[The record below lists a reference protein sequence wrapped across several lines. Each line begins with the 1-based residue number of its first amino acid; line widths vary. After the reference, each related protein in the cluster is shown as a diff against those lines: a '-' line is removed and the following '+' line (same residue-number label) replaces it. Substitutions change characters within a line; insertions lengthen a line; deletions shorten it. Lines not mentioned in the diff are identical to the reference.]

1 MENII
6 EIKNLKKK
14 YDDKF
19 ELGEIDIKIPKGII
33 VGLIGENGA
42 GKTTLIKS
50 MLNIIKIDS
59 GEIKI
64 FGKDYKKEEKEIK
77 EDIGV
82 VLDNMFFPEL
92 LNAKDINNAMKD
104 VYKNWDSELYFS
116 YLKEFDLLDNKPLKS
131 MSKGM
136 RKKLEIAT
144 ALAHKPKLLILDE
157 PTSGLDPVVRNEV
170 LDIFLKFI
178 EDEEHSILLSTHITS
193 DLEHIA
199 DEIIF
204 IDKGKKVLQKSRD
217 EIIDNYG
224 ILKCDIDYFSNID
237 KKDMVAYKKTK
248 YAYEIFVIYI
258 MLAFQGTFDVTFIIP
273 LIGIMLF
280 ISTFSYDDF
289 NNWNSY
295 AVTLPNGRKNVVRA
309 KYIASIILTIILA
322 IVSLTIGIG
331 ISYTKTNSINL
342 DEIISSLMG
351 TMLSSII
358 IISLL
363 YPIVFKFGATNG
375 RIILFAVVFGIA
387 GIGD

>member
-116 YLKEFDLLDNKPLKS
+116 YLKEFDLPDNKPLKS

-136 RKKLEIAT
+136 RKKLEIVA
-144 ALAHKPKLLILDE
+144 AISHKPKLLILDE
-157 PTSGLDPVVRNEV
+157 PTSGLDPVVRSEV
-170 LDIFLKFI
+170 LEIFQKFI

-237 KKDMVAYKKTK
+237 KKDIIAYKKTK
-248 YAYEIFVIYI
+248 YAYEILVNDKEQASKKYHNCVIDKI
-258 MLAFQGTFDVTFIIP
+258 
-273 LIGIMLF
+273 
-280 ISTFSYDDF
+280 
-289 NNWNSY
+289 
-295 AVTLPNGRKNVVRA
+295 TLE
-309 KYIASIILTIILA
+309 
-322 IVSLTIGIG
+322 
-331 ISYTKTNSINL
+331 
-342 DEIISSLMG
+342 DLMVLVIKG
-351 TMLSSII
+351 EKIC
-358 IISLL
+358 
-363 YPIVFKFGATNG
+363 
-375 RIILFAVVFGIA
+375 
-387 GIGD
+387 

>member
-6 EIKNLKKK
+6 EIKKLKKK

-19 ELGEIDIKIPKGII
+19 ELGKIDLAIPKGVI

-64 FGKDYKKEEKEIK
+64 FGKDHKKEEKDIK

-92 LNAKDINNAMKD
+92 LNAKDINESMKD
-104 VYKNWDSELYFS
+104 IYKNWDSKLYFS
-116 YLKEFDLLDNKPLKS
+116 YLKEFDLPENKPLKS

-136 RKKLEIAT
+136 RKKLEIVVAIS
-144 ALAHKPKLLILDE
+144 HKPKLLILDE

-237 KKDMVAYKKTK
+237 KKDIIAYKKTK
-248 YAYEIFVIYI
+248 YAYEILVNDKEKASKKYHNCVIDKI
-258 MLAFQGTFDVTFIIP
+258 
-273 LIGIMLF
+273 
-280 ISTFSYDDF
+280 
-289 NNWNSY
+289 
-295 AVTLPNGRKNVVRA
+295 TLE
-309 KYIASIILTIILA
+309 
-322 IVSLTIGIG
+322 
-331 ISYTKTNSINL
+331 
-342 DEIISSLMG
+342 DLMVLVIKG
-351 TMLSSII
+351 EKIC
-358 IISLL
+358 
-363 YPIVFKFGATNG
+363 
-375 RIILFAVVFGIA
+375 
-387 GIGD
+387 

>member
-19 ELGEIDIKIPKGII
+19 ELGKIDIAIQKGVI

-116 YLKEFDLLDNKPLKS
+116 YLKEFDLPDNKPLKS

-248 YAYEIFVIYI
+248 YAYEILVNDKEQASKKYHNCVIDKI
-258 MLAFQGTFDVTFIIP
+258 TLEDLMLLVIKGEKIC
-273 LIGIMLF
+273 
-280 ISTFSYDDF
+280 
-289 NNWNSY
+289 
-295 AVTLPNGRKNVVRA
+295 
-309 KYIASIILTIILA
+309 
-322 IVSLTIGIG
+322 
-331 ISYTKTNSINL
+331 
-342 DEIISSLMG
+342 
-351 TMLSSII
+351 
-358 IISLL
+358 
-363 YPIVFKFGATNG
+363 
-375 RIILFAVVFGIA
+375 
-387 GIGD
+387 

>member
-19 ELGEIDIKIPKGII
+19 ELGEIDITIPKGVI
-33 VGLIGENGA
+33 VGLIGENES
-42 GKTTLIKS
+42 GKTTLIKL
-50 MLNIIKIDS
+50 MLNIIKSDN

-64 FGKDYKKEEKEIK
+64 FGKDNKRKEKEIK

-92 LNAKDINNAMKD
+92 LNAKDINNSMKD
-104 VYKNWDSELYFS
+104 IYKNWDSKLYFS
-116 YLKEFDLLDNKPLKS
+116 YLKEFDLPDNKSLKS

-157 PTSGLDPVVRNEV
+157 PTSGLDPVIRNEV
-170 LDIFLKFI
+170 LDIFQKFI
-178 EDEEHSILLSTHITS
+178 EDEEHGVLLSTHITS

-224 ILKCDIDYFSNID
+224 ILKCDIDYFSNIA
-237 KKDMVAYKKTK
+237 KKDIITYKKTK
-248 YAYEIFVIYI
+248 YAYEILVDDKEKTSKKYPSCVIDKI
-258 MLAFQGTFDVTFIIP
+258 
-273 LIGIMLF
+273 
-280 ISTFSYDDF
+280 
-289 NNWNSY
+289 
-295 AVTLPNGRKNVVRA
+295 TLE
-309 KYIASIILTIILA
+309 
-322 IVSLTIGIG
+322 
-331 ISYTKTNSINL
+331 
-342 DEIISSLMG
+342 DLMVLVIKG
-351 TMLSSII
+351 EKIC
-358 IISLL
+358 
-363 YPIVFKFGATNG
+363 
-375 RIILFAVVFGIA
+375 
-387 GIGD
+387 

>member
-19 ELGEIDIKIPKGII
+19 ELGEIDITIPKGVI
-33 VGLIGENGA
+33 VGLIGENGS
-42 GKTTLIKS
+42 GKTTLIKL
-50 MLNIIKIDS
+50 MLNIIKSDN

-64 FGKDYKKEEKEIK
+64 FGKDNKRKEKEIK

-92 LNAKDINNAMKD
+92 LNAKDINNSMKD
-104 VYKNWDSELYFS
+104 IYKNWDSKLYFS
-116 YLKEFDLLDNKPLKS
+116 YLKEFDLPDNKSLKS

-157 PTSGLDPVVRNEV
+157 PTSGLDPVIRNEV
-170 LDIFLKFI
+170 LDIFQKFI
-178 EDEEHSILLSTHITS
+178 EDEENGVLLSTHITS

-237 KKDMVAYKKTK
+237 KKDIITYKKTK
-248 YAYEIFVIYI
+248 YAYEILVDDKEKTSKKYPSCVIDKI
-258 MLAFQGTFDVTFIIP
+258 
-273 LIGIMLF
+273 
-280 ISTFSYDDF
+280 
-289 NNWNSY
+289 
-295 AVTLPNGRKNVVRA
+295 TLE
-309 KYIASIILTIILA
+309 
-322 IVSLTIGIG
+322 
-331 ISYTKTNSINL
+331 
-342 DEIISSLMG
+342 DLMVLVIKG
-351 TMLSSII
+351 EK
-358 IISLL
+358 
-363 YPIVFKFGATNG
+363 VC
-375 RIILFAVVFGIA
+375 
-387 GIGD
+387 